1 MNSSDSARAST
12 VIHTSEKRAY
22 NSVVEATELPRI
34 IRLSG
39 NLFAAAFRLMKLLPA
54 RHMIDKAEEAELLR
68 PGGTVIETSSG
79 TLALGLAIVCRLRDY
94 ELIIVGDPAID
105 RNLRAQLELLGAS
118 VELVDNADQPGGI
131 QRARLVRVE
140 ELRADIPNSYV
151 PGQYDNPE
159 NPAAYAPVA
168 DLICDALG
176 GVDCLVGTVGSG
188 GSTGGIAKAI
198 RQRQGDVRLVGV
210 DSHASVI
217 FGRKDGP
224 RLLRGLGSSIRPR
237 NVAYDTYDEV
247 HWVMPGEAFYAAR
260 ELYQTHGLFMGPTSG
275 AAYLVGSWWA
285 QANRESK
292 TIILLPDE
300 GYRYQDTVYDNDW
313 LRAHHTQLGERAAGP
328 TTVGHPSQAGNSWS
342 KIDWARRT
350 LDSVLGTQ
358 GH

>member
-1 MNSSDSARAST
+1 MNSGNSAPVSA
-12 VIHTSEKRAY
+12 VLHTSEMRAY

-34 IRLSG
+34 IRLSE

-79 TLALGLAIVCRLRDY
+79 TLALGLAIVCRLRGY
-94 ELIIVGDPAID
+94 ELIIVGDPVID
-105 RNLRAQLELLGAS
+105 RNLRAQLELLGAT
-118 VELVDNADQPGGI
+118 VELVNNADQPGGI
-131 QRARLVRVE
+131 QRARLARVE
-140 ELRADIPNSYV
+140 ELRRCIPNSYV

-159 NPAAYAPVA
+159 NPASYAPVA

-176 GVDCLVGTVGSG
+176 TVDCLIGTVGSG
-188 GSTGGIAKAI
+188 GSTGGIAKTI

-217 FGRKDGP
+217 FGRPDGP

-237 NVAYDTYDEV
+237 NVAYDVYDEV
-247 HWVMPGEAFYAAR
+247 HWVMPGDVFHATR

-275 AAYLVGSWWA
+275 AAYLVGSWWS

-292 TIILLPDE
+292 TIILLADE
-300 GYRYQDTVYDNDW
+300 GYRYQDTIYDNDW
-313 LRAHHTQLGERAAGP
+313 LRDNRTLLGERAAGP
-328 TTVGHPSQAGNSWS
+328 ATVGHPSQAGNSWS
-342 KIDWARRT
+342 RIDWSRRT

-358 GH
+358 VH